1 MTCRVDVTS
10 TKPGFIFTKGTKM
23 RLIATM
29 FAVLGACAP
38 AAAQSWMEYA
48 YPGYG
53 FALSF
58 PAEPK
63 AETATYQ
70 APNGHAVEAHVYS
83 LTQDNS
89 IFRMT
94 VADLSDPALTET
106 AVIGHAIK
114 TLGQGGDVKLDIPA
128 RVSRI
133 YGRQLSIFGADGS
146 HTLAAVFYHKGQLYQ
161 IEARVLPPTEDF
173 AAIRFQQ
180 SLVFTGGETNRTA
193 DAAGGNGPG
202 GDRRQRCRDARNTA
216 GGQNQSQGQDQG
228 AVVAQDG
235 PRPDGPRLDERCR
248 RGPR

>member
-1 MTCRVDVTS
+1 MDRDLPGACGMNS
-10 TKPGFIFTKGTKM
+10 GFIFAKGTKM
-23 RLIATM
+23 RLIAMM

-48 YPGYG
+48 YPAYG
-53 FALSF
+53 FAVSF

-63 AETATYQ
+63 AETTTYQ
-70 APNGHAVEAHVYS
+70 APDGRAVEAHVYS
-83 LTQDNS
+83 VTQDNS
-89 IFRMT
+89 VFRMT
-94 VADLSDPALTET
+94 VADLSDPALTES
-106 AVIGHAIK
+106 AVIDHAVK
-114 TLGQGGDVKLDIPA
+114 TLAQGGEIKVDIPA

-193 DAAGGNGPG
+193 DAAGGG
-202 GDRRQRCRDARNTA
+202 GSGGNRRQRCRDARNGA
-216 GGQNQSQGQDQG
+216 QDQNQDQG
-228 AVVAQDG
+228 AVVAQDA
-235 PRPDGPRLDERCR
+235 PRPDGPRFDERCR